1 MVCTLEALNLIFSTV
16 LCNWAYYPYLTDGET
31 EAENCEGPGPSQG
44 ADRGQNPAGLR
55 SVGSVGPALCSQL
68 ITPHTAWEGRA
79 SLCEKV
85 CKLCDGK
92 LSIFLKVSGWPL
104 TSNTLSTSVSSAR
117 KETAIKGKKKKK
129 RERESQWSST
139 TAHYHKLNIFPQKLS
154 SKKMI
159 AGKCYLSKI

>member
-117 KETAIKGKKKKK
+117 KETAIKGKRKK
-129 RERESQWSST
+129 RERENLSEVLQLPIITSWIS
-139 TAHYHKLNIFPQKLS
+139 FPKNWAL
-154 SKKMI
+154 KRW
-159 AGKCYLSKI
+159 